1 MPVWGLKDLKAND
14 SMLSNHSISSEI
26 SEPFRICSEISK
38 KGTCFIYFPSA
49 ACLLPAQL
57 CPEMQWE
64 SQKSSG
70 GNPEQHCKSHGKNG
84 TPGFGP
90 ETSETFETHKV

>member
-1 MPVWGLKDLKAND
+1 MTECFQIIQFLLKFLN
-14 SMLSNHSISSEI
+14 LSGFAQRSQ
-26 SEPFRICSEISK
+26 K

>member
-38 KGTCFIYFPSA
+38 KRDLFHLFP
-49 ACLLPAQL
+49 
-57 CPEMQWE
+57 
-64 SQKSSG
+64 
-70 GNPEQHCKSHGKNG
+70 
-84 TPGFGP
+84 
-90 ETSETFETHKV
+90 